1 MRFSAFG
8 VGNYYYMTHWNDMVN
23 HTAVLTVEDAA
34 FANQGI
40 YSASYV
46 GDIPLH
52 GAWMRLIVRGLL
64 DPDIH
69 TFRHTHTHPHTDTQT
84 VIYKD
89 YIKAFTTVFPVQ
101 MPQKYSSFCN
111 RIQKG
116 T

>member
-1 MRFSAFG
+1 
-8 VGNYYYMTHWNDMVN
+8 MTHWNDMIN

-69 TFRHTHTHPHTDTQT
+69 TLRHTQTRTQE
-84 VIYKD
+84 
-89 YIKAFTTVFPVQ
+89 FTKIISRLLQQF
-101 MPQKYSSFCN
+101 F
-111 RIQKG
+111 R
-116 T
+116 